1 MSKVLR
7 AVQTSQF
14 LQSKD
19 IDLQTR
25 FALKLKMLFECH
37 LGPLLINKCADT
49 GPAHGNVLGREW
61 PGALA
66 ARIDAFT

>member
-37 LGPLLINKCADT
+37 LGSLLINKCADT
-49 GPAHGNVLGREW
+49 GPAHGNVLGSKA
-61 PGALA
+61 GM
-66 ARIDAFT
+66 